1 MNRFHPAKPVSVYNT
16 MNRNTFISFLRQEFL
31 QTVRK
36 KVEEH
41 HKKFN
46 WQSYV
51 PYPFNEIYDASMK
64 GLNSYLEI
72 SDGKMI
78 VHVEPEKLK

>member
-1 MNRFHPAKPVSVYNT
+1 MNRFHPAKPVSVYNP

-31 QTVRK
+31 QIVRK

-41 HKKFN
+41 HKNFN

-51 PYPFNEIYDASMK
+51 PYTLGI
-64 GLNSYLEI
+64 LE
-72 SDGKMI
+72 
-78 VHVEPEKLK
+78 